1 MRHEAA
7 ETGQGVL
14 SAEEALRFLDE
25 AAAVLVGSLGYDQ
38 TLGRVAQLAVPLLAD
53 WCAVDILEE
62 DGTLRQI
69 TSGHPD
75 PEQEQLLLE
84 LRKRYRAEKGA
95 TEGVAR
101 VIASGEPELQADVR
115 GGARLEILAEEAE
128 LYERLGPK
136 SYLIVPLAA
145 RGRTLGALTLL
156 STRPGRHYTEAD
168 LPIAMHLARR
178 SSLAIDNARLYDAA
192 ESSLGLLDTLFKTT
206 PVGLSFVDTN
216 LRVTRVNEALAEMN
230 GLSVEEHLGRT
241 IGEVLGPFAKEV
253 EPFYRQALE
262 ERRPVLNQEITG
274 TVPGRPDDVRHWV
287 ASYTPVF
294 GLDGQV
300 LGVGTAVV
308 DVTDERHALQ
318 AEREAVRRARFL
330 AEAGALLD
338 ASMDATETLDNLA
351 RLAVPEFAD
360 WCVVHV
366 LDEDGDAE
374 TVAVA
379 HSDPQKVRWAH
390 ELQARFPPLL
400 DPDRGLGRVLRTGQP
415 EVVHHVTAD
424 LIAAAA
430 IDDEHHE
437 ILRELGIAA
446 AVIAPL
452 TAGGRTLGAIS
463 FVAAEFGRRYS
474 DDDVQLLVELGRRA
488 GVAVDNAMLYTERS
502 RIAHTLQA
510 RLLPT
515 SLPSPPGLEL
525 AARYRAAGQYN
536 EVGGDFYDAFER
548 APDEWVVVIGDVSG
562 KGPEAAALTALARY
576 TIRSAALGDPSPA
589 NVLCRLNENLL
600 HEKASQFITVAVA
613 YLAPGAE
620 ATEVRLALGGHPL
633 PFILRA
639 DGRAEQIGVPGTLL
653 GIRSDPR
660 LFETATSL
668 WPGDSLL
675 LYTDGVIEAGSRTTP
690 VGEAGLARLLE
701 SMRGASPSELVKT
714 IDEAAQQAD
723 NGRARDDVAL
733 LAVHAAAVTGTQALA
748 LFVPATPQSL
758 RELRDAVVDYARRVP
773 DLDLDLEA
781 LRLAV
786 GEACT
791 NVVVHAYRDQDAP
804 GAVHVRAVAGETGLV
819 VEVWDDGC
827 GPSPRGDSP
836 GLGLGLPLMAR
847 LSREMEISGREP
859 RGTKVRLV
867 F

>member
-1 MRHEAA
+1 MRQEAA

-53 WCAVDILEE
+53 WCAVDIVEE

-75 PEQEQLLLE
+75 PEQEALLLE
-84 LRKRYRAEKGA
+84 LRRRYPAEKGA
-95 TEGVAR
+95 TEGASR
-101 VIASGEPELQADVR
+101 VIDSGEPELQTDVR
-115 GGARLEILAEEAE
+115 GPSRARLEILPEEAA

-156 STRPGRHYTEAD
+156 STQPGRHYTEAD

-178 SSLAIDNARLYDAA
+178 SSLAIDNARLYHAA

-206 PVGLSFVDTN
+206 PVGLSFVDTD

-241 IGEVLGPFAKEV
+241 IGEVLGPFAEDV

-430 IDDEHHE
+430 LHAEHNE
-437 ILRELGIAA
+437 ILRDVVIAA
-446 AVIAPL
+446 AVRVSP
-452 TAGGRTLGAIS
+452 T
-463 FVAAEFGRRYS
+463 AAEAN
-474 DDDVQLLVELGRRA
+474 LG
-488 GVAVDNAMLYTERS
+488 GF
-502 RIAHTLQA
+502 Q
-510 RLLPT
+510 
-515 SLPSPPGLEL
+515 
-525 AARYRAAGQYN
+525 
-536 EVGGDFYDAFER
+536 
-548 APDEWVVVIGDVSG
+548 
-562 KGPEAAALTALARY
+562 
-576 TIRSAALGDPSPA
+576 
-589 NVLCRLNENLL
+589 
-600 HEKASQFITVAVA
+600 
-613 YLAPGAE
+613 PGA
-620 ATEVRLALGGHPL
+620 A
-633 PFILRA
+633 
-639 DGRAEQIGVPGTLL
+639 
-653 GIRSDPR
+653 
-660 LFETATSL
+660 
-668 WPGDSLL
+668 
-675 LYTDGVIEAGSRTTP
+675 
-690 VGEAGLARLLE
+690 
-701 SMRGASPSELVKT
+701 
-714 IDEAAQQAD
+714 
-723 NGRARDDVAL
+723 
-733 LAVHAAAVTGTQALA
+733 
-748 LFVPATPQSL
+748 
-758 RELRDAVVDYARRVP
+758 
-773 DLDLDLEA
+773 
-781 LRLAV
+781 
-786 GEACT
+786 
-791 NVVVHAYRDQDAP
+791 
-804 GAVHVRAVAGETGLV
+804 
-819 VEVWDDGC
+819 
-827 GPSPRGDSP
+827 
-836 GLGLGLPLMAR
+836 
-847 LSREMEISGREP
+847 
-859 RGTKVRLV
+859 
-867 F
+867 

>member
-38 TLGRVAQLAVPLLAD
+38 TLGRGAQLAVPLLAD

-75 PEQEQLLLE
+75 PEQEELLLQ

-101 VIASGEPELQADVR
+101 VIASGTPELHTDVSNS
-115 GGARLEILAEEAE
+115 ARMEIFAEETE

-379 HSDPQKVRWAH
+379 HSDPQKVRGAH

-463 FVAAEFGRRYS
+463 FVAAESGRRYS

-548 APDEWVVVIGDVSG
+548 APDEWVIVIGDVSG

-576 TIRSAALGDPSPA
+576 TIRSAALSDASPV
-589 NVLCRLNENLL
+589 NVLLRLNENLL
-600 HEKASQFITVAVA
+600 YEEESQFITVAVA
-613 YLAPGAE
+613 FLAPAEGA
-620 ATEVRLALGGHPL
+620 TRVRLALGGHPL
-633 PFILRA
+633 PFVLRA
-639 DGRAEQIGVPGTLL
+639 DGRVEQIGVPGTLL

-660 LFETATSL
+660 LFETTTSL
-668 WPGDSLL
+668 AKGDSLL
-675 LYTDGVIEAGSRTTP
+675 LYTDGIIEAGSRSTP

-701 SMRGASPSELVKT
+701 SMRGASPSELVAA
-714 IDEAAQQAD
+714 IDEAAQEAD
-723 NGRARDDVAL
+723 NGRTRDDVAL
-733 LAVHAAAVTGTQALA
+733 LAVHALGVTATQTLDLSLPAA
-748 LFVPATPQSL
+748 PQSL

-773 DLDLDLEA
+773 DLDLEA

-791 NVVVHAYRDQDAP
+791 NVVVHAYRDRDAP
-804 GAVHVRAVAGETGLV
+804 GAVHVRALAGETGLV

-847 LSREMEISGREP
+847 LSREMEITGREP
-859 RGTKVRLV
+859 RGTKVRLL

>member
-1 MRHEAA
+1 MRQEAV

-53 WCAVDILEE
+53 WCAVDIIEE

-75 PEQEQLLLE
+75 PEQEQLLRE
-84 LRKRYRAEKGA
+84 LRRRYRAEKGA

-101 VIASGEPELQADVR
+101 VIASGQPELQIDVR
-115 GGARLEILAEEAE
+115 GGARMEIFPEEAD

-156 STRPGRHYTEAD
+156 STKPGRHYTEAD

-192 ESSLGLLDTLFKTT
+192 ERSLGLLDTLFKTT
-206 PVGLSFVDTN
+206 PIGLSFVDAD
-216 LRVTRVNEALAEMN
+216 LRVTRINEALAEMN
-230 GLSVEEHLGRT
+230 GVSVEEHIGRT
-241 IGEVLGPFAKEV
+241 IGEVLGSFASEV
-253 EPFYRQALE
+253 EPFYRKALE
-262 ERRPVLNQEITG
+262 DRRPVLNQEVSG
-274 TVPGRPDDVRHWV
+274 TVPGRPADDVRHWV
-287 ASYTPVF
+287 ASYTPVL
-294 GLDGQV
+294 GVDGQV

-308 DVTDERHALQ
+308 DVTEERRALQ
-318 AEREAVRRARFL
+318 AERDAVRRARFL

-338 ASMDATETLDNLA
+338 ASMDAAETLDKLA
-351 RLAVPEFAD
+351 SLAVPEFAD
-360 WCVVHV
+360 WCVVHL
-366 LDEDGDAE
+366 LDEDGDLE

-379 HSDPQKVRWAH
+379 HSDPEKVRWAH
-390 ELQARFPPLL
+390 ELQARYAPRV
-400 DPDRGLGRVLRTGQP
+400 DPDQGLGRVIQTGQP
-415 EVVHHVTAD
+415 EVVHNVTSD
-424 LIAAAA
+424 LIAATA

-463 FVAAEFGRRYS
+463 FVAAESGRRYS

-488 GVAVDNAMLYTERS
+488 GVAVENAMLYTERS

-510 RLLPT
+510 RLLPN

-536 EVGGDFYDAFER
+536 EVGGDFYDAFAR

-576 TIRSAALGDPSPA
+576 TIRSAALSDSSPA
-589 NVLCRLNENLL
+589 NVLHRLNENLL
-600 HEKASQFITVAVA
+600 HEEASQFITVAIA
-613 YLAPGAE
+613 YLAPSLDT
-620 ATEVRLALGGHPL
+620 TEVRMALGGHPL
-633 PFILRA
+633 PFVVRA
-639 DGRAEQIGVPGTLL
+639 DGRVEQIGVPGTLL

-668 WPGDSLL
+668 SPGDSLL
-675 LYTDGVIEAGSRTTP
+675 LYTDGIIEAGSRSTP

-701 SMRGASPSELVKT
+701 SMPRGVSPSELVAT

-723 NGRARDDVAL
+723 GGRARDDVAL
-733 LAVHAAAVTGTQALA
+733 LAVHAVGATAMEALDLSLPAA
-748 LFVPATPQSL
+748 PESL
-758 RELRDAVVDYARRVP
+758 RELRDAVVDFARP
-773 DLDLDLEA
+773 LPELDLEA

-804 GAVHVRAVAGETGLV
+804 GSVHVRAIAGDNGLV
-819 VEVWDDGC
+819 VEVSDDGC

-836 GLGLGLPLMAR
+836 GLGLGLPLMAQ
-847 LSREMEISGREP
+847 LSRELEITGREP
-859 RGTKVRLV
+859 RGTKVRMV

>member
-1 MRHEAA
+1 MRQEAV

-53 WCAVDILEE
+53 WGAVDIVED

-75 PEQEQLLLE
+75 PEQDNLLRE

-101 VIASGEPELQADVR
+101 VIASGTPELHTDVR
-115 GGARLEILAEEAE
+115 GSARMEILAEESD

-415 EVVHHVTAD
+415 EGVHHVTAD

-452 TAGGRTLGAIS
+452 TAGGRALGAIS
-463 FVAAEFGRRYS
+463 FVAAESARRYS
-474 DDDVQLLVELGRRA
+474 EDDVQLLVELGRRA

-576 TIRSAALGDPSPA
+576 TIRSAALSDPSPA

-620 ATEVRLALGGHPL
+620 ATEVRVGLGGHPL
-633 PFILRA
+633 PVILRA
-639 DGRAEQIGVPGTLL
+639 GGRGGQVGVPGTLL

-675 LYTDGVIEAGSRTTP
+675 LYTDGIIEAGSRTPP
-690 VGEAGLARLLE
+690 VGEDALARLLE
-701 SMRGASPSELVKT
+701 GMGQVSPDLLVSK
-714 IDEAAQQAD
+714 IDEAAQRAD
-723 NGRARDDVAL
+723 PGRARDDVAL
-733 LAVHAAAVTGTQALA
+733 LAVHAVAETAADSLE
-748 LFVPATPQSL
+748 LSVPAEPRSL
-758 RELRDAVVDYARRVP
+758 RTLRDAVAEYARKIPELYR
-773 DLDLDLEA
+773 EA
-781 LRLAV
+781 VRLAG
-786 GEACT
+786 GEARPH
-791 NVVVHAYRDQDAP
+791 VVLHAYRDGPEP
-804 GAVHVRAVAGETGLV
+804 GEVHLRAVTHGGELI
-819 VEVWDDGC
+819 VE
-827 GPSPRGDSP
+827 
-836 GLGLGLPLMAR
+836 
-847 LSREMEISGREP
+847 I
-859 RGTKVRLV
+859 
-867 F
+867 

>member
-1 MRHEAA
+1 MRQEAA

-53 WCAVDILEE
+53 WCAVDILED

-75 PEQEQLLLE
+75 PEQENLLRE

-101 VIASGEPELQADVR
+101 VIASGTPELHTDVSNS
-115 GGARLEILAEEAE
+115 ARLEIFAEEAE

-156 STRPGRHYTEAD
+156 STQPGRHYTEAD

-178 SSLAIDNARLYDAA
+178 SSLAIDNARLYHAA

-206 PVGLSFVDTN
+206 PIGLSFVDTD

-241 IGEVLGPFAKEV
+241 IEEVLGPFAKQV
-253 EPFYRQALE
+253 EPLYRRALE
-262 ERRPVLNQEITG
+262 ERRPVLNQELTG
-274 TVPGRPDDVRHWV
+274 TVPGRPGDVRHWV

-338 ASMDATETLDNLA
+338 ASMDAAETLDNLA
-351 RLAVPEFAD
+351 RLAVPDFAD
-360 WCVVHV
+360 WCVVHL
-366 LDEDGDAE
+366 LDEDGDPE

-463 FVAAEFGRRYS
+463 FVAAEPGRRYS
-474 DDDVQLLVELGRRA
+474 DVDVQLLVELGRRA
-488 GVAVDNAMLYTERS
+488 GVAVENAMLYTERS

-510 RLLPT
+510 RLLPS

-548 APDEWVVVIGDVSG
+548 APDEWVIVIGDVSG

-576 TIRSAALGDPSPA
+576 TIRSAALSDASPV
-589 NVLCRLNENLL
+589 NVLLRLNENLL
-600 HEKASQFITVAVA
+600 YEEESQFITVAVA
-613 YLAPGAE
+613 FLAPAEGA
-620 ATEVRLALGGHPL
+620 TKVRLALGGHPL
-633 PFILRA
+633 PFVLRH
-639 DGRAEQIGVPGTLL
+639 DGKVEQIGEPGMLL
-653 GIRSDPR
+653 GIRPDPR
-660 LFETATSL
+660 LHEVETMLS
-668 WPGDSLL
+668 PGDSLL
-675 LYTDGVIEAGSRTTP
+675 LYTDGVTEAGPRGAP
-690 VGEAGLARLLE
+690 LAEEGLANLLA
-701 SMRGASPSELVKT
+701 SMGQVSPDLLVSK
-714 IDEAAQQAD
+714 IDEAAQRAD
-723 NGRARDDVAL
+723 PGRARDDVAL
-733 LAVHAAAVTGTQALA
+733 LAVHAVAETAADSLE
-748 LFVPATPQSL
+748 LSVPAEPRSL
-758 RELRDAVVDYARRVP
+758 RTLRDAVAEYARKMP
-773 DLDLDLEA
+773 ELDVEA
-781 LRLAV
+781 VRLAV

-791 NVVVHAYRDQDAP
+791 NVVLHAYRDRPQP
-804 GAVHVRAVAGETGLV
+804 GEVHLRAVTHGGELV
-819 VEVWDDGC
+819 VEIRDDGC
-827 GPSPRGDSP
+827 GPAPRADSP

-847 LSREMEISGREP
+847 LSRDMEVVSRDP
-859 RGTKVRLV
+859 AGTLVRMT
-867 F
+867 FS

>member
-101 VIASGEPELQADVR
+101 VIASGEPELQVDVR
-115 GGARLEILAEEAE
+115 GGARLEILAEEAD

-168 LPIAMHLARR
+168 MPIAMHLARR

-192 ESSLGLLDTLFKTT
+192 EKSLGLLDTLFTT
-206 PVGLSFVDTN
+206 APVGLGFVDTD
-216 LRVTRVNEALAEMN
+216 LRFVRINQALAAMN
-230 GLSVEEHLGRT
+230 GRSVDDHIGRT

-589 NVLCRLNENLL
+589 NVLRRLNENLL
-600 HEKASQFITVAVA
+600 HEKASQFITVAIA
-613 YLAPGAE
+613 FLAPGADG
-620 ATEVRLALGGHPL
+620 TEVRLALGGHPL
-633 PFILRA
+633 PFVLRA
-639 DGRAEQIGVPGTLL
+639 DGKVEQIGVPGTLL
-653 GIRSDPR
+653 GIRPDPK
-660 LFETATSL
+660 LFETATTL
-668 WPGDSLL
+668 APGDSLL
-675 LYTDGVIEAGSRTTP
+675 LYTDGIIEAGSRAAP
-690 VGEAGLARLLE
+690 VGEDGLGRLLE
-701 SMRGASPSELVKT
+701 SLAGVSPSELVAT
-714 IDEAAQQAD
+714 IDDAAKEAD
-723 NGRARDDVAL
+723 HGRARDDAAL
-733 LAVHAAAVTGTQALA
+733 LAVHAVSMTAAQALD
-748 LFVPATPQSL
+748 LSLPAAPESL
-758 RELRDAVVDYARRVP
+758 RELRDAVVEYARRVP
-773 DLDLDLEA
+773 EIDLEA

-791 NVVVHAYRDQDAP
+791 NVVVHAYRDQGNP

-819 VEVWDDGC
+819 VEVCDDGC

-836 GLGLGLPLMAR
+836 GLGLGLPLMAQ
-847 LSREMEISGREP
+847 LSREMEITDREEG
-859 RGTKVRLV
+859 GTRVRLV